1 MQYICINSITMHQR
15 KITHR
20 MVIPT
25 NLEEMNRGSQYLVPS
40 KMFLAISVAIGI
52 RHSVKTLDLFL

>member
-1 MQYICINSITMHQR
+1 MHQR
-15 KITHR
+15 KIPHR

-25 NLEEMNRGSQYLVPS
+25 NLEEMNRGSQYLVPR